1 MAQKRKAESNRLF
14 AALAYLLPLVGGL
27 AGLAL
32 DGGNELTRTHA
43 KQSIGALLTMALSF
57 VVWGVAGYALAIVP
71 IIGPIVSISL
81 FSLVIAIGFFLA
93 ANWVVGLVAAL
104 RGVERRIPIAD
115 RVVARTLGGS

>member
-1 MAQKRKAESNRLF
+1 MAQKRDVEANRLF

-81 FSLVIAIGFFLA
+81 FSLVIAMGFFLA
-93 ANWVVGLVAAL
+93 ANWVVGFVAAL